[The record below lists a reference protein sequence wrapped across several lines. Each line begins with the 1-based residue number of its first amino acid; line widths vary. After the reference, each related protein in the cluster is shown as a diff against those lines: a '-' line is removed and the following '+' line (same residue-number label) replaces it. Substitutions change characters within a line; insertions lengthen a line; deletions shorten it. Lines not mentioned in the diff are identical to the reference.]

1 MVVAIVITSVLAS
14 LLSRAVLLL
23 NDVTEIPRS
32 LPTPVLPE
40 LSLVIELL
48 IPAVA
53 LAFVGLVQGA
63 GISANFPNPDGT
75 YPDASQDFVGQGAAN
90 IAAGV
95 FQGMPVGGSMSGSSL
110 TKEAGGKTKAA
121 LIIASLVMAIS
132 VLLLGDV
139 VGYIAMPALAGLLML
154 IGFRTIKP
162 ADIKAVWRTGSAQA
176 SVLAV
181 TFALTMLIPLQT
193 AVLAG
198 AGISIILYVVRQSN
212 QVRVMEWRL
221 DEEGRRKEVDPPS
234 TVPANTVLVLQPY
247 GSLFFAA
254 APVFEKALPEVTAS
268 SRNTVVILRLRGK
281 SDLGSTFMEVVERYA
296 VKLRATES
304 KLVIVSA
311 SDRVI
316 EQLAVTGVTG
326 LIGEDNIYPADE
338 WLGATLTRAHADARE
353 WVSTRSG
360 P

>member
-1 MVVAIVITSVLAS
+1 
-14 LLSRAVLLL
+14 
-23 NDVTEIPRS
+23 VTEIPRS

-121 LIIASLVMAIS
+121 LIIASIVMAIS

-176 SVLAV
+176 TVLAV

-316 EQLAVTGVTG
+316 EQLAITGVTDV
-326 LIGEDNIYPADE
+326 IGEDNIYPADE
-338 WLGATLTRAHADARE
+338 LPAVPSRRRANRAWRSARRE
-353 WVSTRSG
+353 LSRECRWPIVL
-360 P
+360 

>member
-1 MVVAIVITSVLAS
+1 MSWITRW
-14 LLSRAVLLL
+14 RAA
-23 NDVTEIPRS
+23 T
-32 LPTPVLPE
+32 
-40 LSLVIELL
+40 
-48 IPAVA
+48 
-53 LAFVGLVQGA
+53 
-63 GISANFPNPDGT
+63 
-75 YPDASQDFVGQGAAN
+75 
-90 IAAGV
+90 
-95 FQGMPVGGSMSGSSL
+95 
-110 TKEAGGKTKAA
+110 
-121 LIIASLVMAIS
+121 
-132 VLLLGDV
+132 
-139 VGYIAMPALAGLLML
+139 
-154 IGFRTIKP
+154 
-162 ADIKAVWRTGSAQA
+162 KAVWRTGSAQA
-176 SVLAV
+176 TVLAV

-221 DEEGRRKEVDPPS
+221 DDEGRRKEVDPPS

-316 EQLAVTGVTG
+316 EQLAITGVTDV
-326 LIGEDNIYPADE
+326 IGEDNIYPADE
-338 WLGATLTRAHADARE
+338 WLGATLTLAHADAQE